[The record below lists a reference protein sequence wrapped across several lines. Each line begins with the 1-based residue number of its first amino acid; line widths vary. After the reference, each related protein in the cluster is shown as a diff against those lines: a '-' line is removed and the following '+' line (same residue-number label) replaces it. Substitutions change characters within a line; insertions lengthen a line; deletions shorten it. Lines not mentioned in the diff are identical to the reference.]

1 MNALDYMVGS
11 VLFVKTA
18 EGGDTVP
25 RKKSIQELREE
36 EAKAKRELKIAKQD
50 LKIIESEE
58 KRLRKNK
65 RTHRLCNHGGLLEIY
80 LPPEEYTEE
89 QIQSIMKTIFR
100 WQQTKELLEKAK
112 NDRVLL

>member
-1 MNALDYMVGS
+1 MSGK
-11 VLFVKTA
+11 KT
-18 EGGDTVP
+18 
-25 RKKSIQELREE
+25 LRELLE
-36 EAKAKRELKIAKQD
+36 ERTRAERELKFAKQE
-50 LKIIESEE
+50 LKILESEE